1 MFMASVVTESLVN
14 TLFYF
19 AIFFLVMSFIFA
31 HLSFPFKMIGNILK
45 HPTYVE
51 RTDLTTTFRT
61 INEWGVI
68 AFLDGAL
75 MVITLVILVFLR
87 LTWKKCSR
95 R

>member
-1 MFMASVVTESLVN
+1 MVSVVTESLVN

-45 HPTYVE
+45 HPAYVE

-87 LTWKKCSR
+87 LTWKKGSR
-95 R
+95 RG